1 MEGGDDAV
9 APFVA
14 KTYHMVDD
22 PATDVLVRWGR
33 ANNSFIVTD
42 PLEFSLRILPAY
54 FKHGNFSSF
63 VRQLNTYGFKKV
75 DPDKWEFANEYF
87 LRGQTHL
94 LSSIARRKHNPR
106 NAAHPQSGNSSG
118 GDGEDEDVAMEI
130 SRLRQEQKTLEQELQ
145 GMSKRLEATERRPH
159 QMMEFLHKVV
169 EDPQLILRMMLEKD
183 KTRQLICEKKR
194 SFLKSSSSSNLSSSP
209 STSSSPTP
217 SASPSSSSSFSRAL
231 DAPNSVM
238 NEIEKDESRTHLR
251 PPPQKTN
258 IFVAPNWHGADASLG
273 MPRWE
278 AASAGRVA
286 SMASEPAMANWSL
299 LPAAGAGGGNNG
311 AGAALPQQHGLSGF
325 SGGGDSGWESGYLGE
340 AAAPLVEAPPPPPY
354 PFSLFFH

>member
-1 MEGGDDAV
+1 MESGDDAV

-14 KTYHMVDD
+14 KTYHMVND
-22 PATDVLVRWGR
+22 PATDGLVRWGR

-94 LSSIARRKHNPR
+94 LNNIARRKHNPR
-106 NAAHPQSGNSSG
+106 STAHPQSVNSNG

-183 KTRQLICEKKR
+183 RTRQLLCEKKR
-194 SFLKSSSSSNLSSSP
+194 RFLKSSSSTNLSSSP
-209 STSSSPTP
+209 SSSSSPP
-217 SASPSSSSSFSRAL
+217 PPSSSSFARAL
-231 DAPNSVM
+231 DVSNSSVA
-238 NEIEKDESRTHLR
+238 NEEEKDDSRTHLR
-251 PPPQKTN
+251 PTQETN
-258 IFVAPNWHGADASLG
+258 IFVPNCPGANASLG
-273 MPRWE
+273 MSSWE
-278 AASAGRVA
+278 VMNAGRVA
-286 SMASEPAMANWSL
+286 GMASEPVMANWSL
-299 LPAAGAGGGNNG
+299 PLG
-311 AGAALPQQHGLSGF
+311 AGASSDTGARAVLPQQHGSSGF
-325 SGGGDSGWESGYLGE
+325 GGGGDSGWQSGYLGE
-340 AAAPLVEAPPPPPY
+340 AAVPLGEAPPPPPY